1 LRFRLGTG
9 FVGAFLLALGLAAPS
24 HATFPGADGKIAF
37 HSNRDGNFEIYA
49 MEPDG
54 SSQTR
59 LTTNSAVDLTPSW
72 SPDGAKIAFVST
84 RDSNLEIY
92 TMNANGSGQSRIT
105 TSAFEEAQPDW
116 SPDGTQL
123 LFTTNRDG
131 NYEIYKMNANGTGVV
146 RLTNNA
152 AVDAWAA
159 WSPDG
164 TKIAFQSNRDGDYD
178 IYKMNAD
185 ASGQTK
191 LTTNTALDE
200 YPNWNSRGSRIFY
213 DSNVDGTG
221 SDIWWTD
228 LNGNATLWWGFDTGT
243 TDYAPSPWPAGD
255 YVQRYSAG
263 TGANTDIHS
272 YCQGACTG
280 GRQLTNATGVD
291 EFPDQQPV
299 THNYARPKGA
309 TPLNV
314 PLVPAYELCNPNTP
328 PNATHGGALNSLA
341 CVPPTPESNY
351 LTVGTPNFNG
361 AVANNTGSV
370 KLDVV
375 VGNPSTQQNEADLKI
390 TMSDTDVRCVGV
402 SGGCTNGALS
412 DYADDLRFDT
422 TFRITDGANGGTGAG
437 TVVDLPVRFSVPC
450 ATTAATTIGST
461 CSINTTVNTLFGPT
475 AITESQRAIWQ
486 LTDIV
491 RLYDGGADGV
501 ASTTGD
507 NQLFQAGGVFIP

>member
-9 FVGAFLLALGLAAPS
+9 FVGAFLLALGLAAPA

-164 TKIAFQSNRDGDYD
+164 TKIAFQSDRSGNYD
-178 IYKMNAD
+178 IFKMNVD
-185 ASGQTK
+185 GTGQTG
-191 LTTNTALDE
+191 LTTSSFTDE
-200 YPNWNSRGSRIFY
+200 YPNWNSRGSAVYFDGDGVGDRDVWSR
-213 DSNVDGTG
+213 DSAGSLVNYFPINGVDT
-221 SDIWWTD
+221 
-228 LNGNATLWWGFDTGT
+228 AP
-243 TDYAPSPWPAGD
+243 APSPARD
-255 YVQRYSAG
+255 SVFAYSSTASG
-263 TGANTDIHS
+263 NPDIYR
-272 YCQGACTG
+272 YCQGACPAVL
-280 GRQLTNATGVD
+280 QLTTSTAAD
-291 EFPDQQPV
+291 EAPDWQPILR
-299 THNYARPKGA
+299 NYARPKGA
-309 TPLNV
+309 SPTRIA
-314 PLVPAYELCNPNTP
+314 LVPAYKPCDPSGDPP
-328 PNATHGGALNSLA
+328 PNSAHSGAINSPS
-341 CVPPTPESNY
+341 CVPPRPESAY
-351 LTVGTPNFNG
+351 LTVGTPDFNG
-361 AVANNTGSV
+361 EGANSIGYVLFKVRTTAPEDI
-370 KLDVV
+370 L
-375 VGNPSTQQNEADLKI
+375 I
-390 TMSDTDVRCVGV
+390 TVSDTDVRCVGL
-402 SGGCTNGALS
+402 SGGCSNGALS

-422 TFRITDGANGGTGAG
+422 SFRITDHNSGANSG
-437 TVVDLPVRFSVPC
+437 TVVDLPLRFNVPC
-450 ATTAATTIGST
+450 ATTALTTVGST
-461 CSINTTVNTLFGPT
+461 CSTSTTVDSLLGAS
-475 AITESQRAIWQ
+475 AITDGKRAIWQ
-486 LTDIV
+486 LNGDV
-491 RLYDGGADGV
+491 KLYDGGADGV

-507 NQLFQAGGVFIP
+507 NKLFQAGGLFTP